1 MAKRFLDTNYY
12 KSPFVRGL
20 KGPLKALYSFII
32 CDCDGAGIWNYD
44 LEVAG
49 LYIGFGITN
58 KEFDDAFIK
67 TGKAIPISDA
77 RFFFPDFIEHQYPNG
92 LIEVNRA
99 HKSFI
104 SILKRYDLIDENLN
118 VKPARGFEGALKEL
132 ESPIEGASKG
142 LERGFE
148 GANRSSVRGPSI
160 GLGNVLLYSNT
171 PKEED
176 FVTKVTTTDVAP
188 EEKKVVE
195 VKTETLE
202 DVASF
207 ARKNSEPKKKVAR
220 KKKGRDPDS
229 EPYWQAERRVWVD
242 FNLKHLH
249 FKVEP
254 IPKADYSFLHR
265 IVEKIRE
272 RATDQGVPW
281 TELEAVKRLD
291 KFLTAAYTGDK
302 WLHDHFE
309 LKNLTTQMQSIFKLS
324 ENGRSNVGVVGK
336 TITFDKP

>member
-12 KSPFVRGL
+12 KSSFVRGL
-20 KGPLKALYSFII
+20 EGALKTLYSYII
-32 CDCDGAGIWNYD
+32 CDCDGAGIWHLD
-44 LEVAG
+44 LEIACV
-49 LYIGFGITN
+49 YIGFNVTQDTFKKN
-58 KEFDDAFIK
+58 FID
-67 TGKAIPISDA
+67 TGKAIPVGNNK
-77 RFFFPDFIEHQYPNG
+77 FFFPDFIQHQYPHG
-92 LIEVNRA
+92 LIQGNRA
-99 HKSFI
+99 HKNFI
-104 SILKRYDLIDENLN
+104 DTLKKLDLLDENMV
-118 VKPARGFEGALKEL
+118 VKTKGLQRGL
-132 ESPIEGASKG
+132 EGASKEQG
-142 LERGFE
+142 
-148 GANRSSVRGPSI
+148 RGPSI
-160 GLGNVLLYSNT
+160 GIGNVLLYSNSI
-171 PKEED
+171 KSEEL
-176 FVTKVTTTDVAP
+176 VNTNVLTTDVAP

-195 VKTETLE
+195 IKTETLE

-207 ARKNSEPKKKVAR
+207 AKKNSEPKKKVAR

-281 TELEAVKRLD
+281 TEPEAVKRLD